1 LTKETDMNVV
11 QKELSRRIAAGGYS
25 VRGYAKRL
33 GISRTTFARKLSG
46 ETEFTLADMQKIASS
61 LGYDS
66 VSAMLSDAEQRCAD
80 EAAASALADVSP
92 DGYEIQDSASGSVIL
107 QARRVDWDGGDAA

>member
-1 LTKETDMNVV
+1 MNVV

-25 VRGYAKRL
+25 VREHAKRL
-33 GISRTTFARKLSG
+33 GISRTAFARKLSG

-66 VSAMLSDAEQRCAD
+66 VSAMLSDAEQRYAD
-80 EAAASALADVSP
+80 EAAASALAGASP
-92 DGYEIQDSASGSVIL
+92 AGYEIQDAESGSVIL
-107 QARRVDWDGGDAA
+107 QARRVDWEGGDAA

>member
-1 LTKETDMNVV
+1 MNVV

-25 VRGYAKRL
+25 VREYAKRL

-46 ETEFTLADMQKIASS
+46 ETEFTLADVQKIASS

-66 VSAMLSDAEQRCAD
+66 VAAMLSDAEQRCAG
-80 EAAASALADVSP
+80 EAAASALADTSP
-92 DGYEIQDSASGSVIL
+92 DGYEIQDAESGSVIL

>member
-1 LTKETDMNVV
+1 MNVV

-25 VRGYAKRL
+25 VREYAKRL

-66 VSAMLSDAEQRCAD
+66 VSAMLSDAEQRCVD
-80 EAAASALADVSP
+80 EAAASALAGASP
-92 DGYEIQDSASGSVIL
+92 AGYEIQDAASGSIIL
-107 QARRVDWDGGDAA
+107 QARHVDWDGGDAA

>member
-1 LTKETDMNVV
+1 MNVV

-25 VRGYAKRL
+25 VREYAKRL

-66 VSAMLSDAEQRCAD
+66 VSAMLSDAEQRCTN
-80 EAAASALADVSP
+80 EAAASALAGASP
-92 DGYEIQDSASGSVIL
+92 AGYEIQDSKSGSIIL
-107 QARRVDWDGGDAA
+107 QARRDALEGCHAA

>member
-1 LTKETDMNVV
+1 M
-11 QKELSRRIAAGGYS
+11 
-25 VRGYAKRL
+25 
-33 GISRTTFARKLSG
+33 SG

-66 VSAMLSDAEQRCAD
+66 VSAMLSDAEQRCVD
-80 EAAASALADVSP
+80 EAAASALAGASP
-92 DGYEIQDSASGSVIL
+92 AGYEIKDSKSGTTIM